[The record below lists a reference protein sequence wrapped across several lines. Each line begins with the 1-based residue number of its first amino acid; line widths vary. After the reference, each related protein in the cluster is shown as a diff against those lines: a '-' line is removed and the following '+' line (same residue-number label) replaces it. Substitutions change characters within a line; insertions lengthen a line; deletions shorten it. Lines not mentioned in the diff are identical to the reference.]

1 MNTRIK
7 ELSSRNKI
15 SYVKIANELG
25 VTSKTITNWTTGKR
39 ALNLESLIDVSKVLG
54 CEPHELLECGG
65 NYTHAYSP
73 EGEWL
78 GIIKK

>member
-1 MNTRIK
+1 MNTRVK
-7 ELSSRNKI
+7 ELSLLKGI
-15 SYVKIANELG
+15 SYASIAAKIG
-25 VTSKTITNWTTGKR
+25 VVPKTVTNWTTGKR
-39 ALNLESLIDVSKVLG
+39 AFNLESLNDVSEALN
-54 CEPHELLECGG
+54 CEPHELLECGV